1 MSLLD
6 ENIIGLEE
14 PKGIIALMRSWA
26 FGGDYWQ
33 QKRRTKYESCS
44 DKRYL
49 MELSIKYYQY
59 TREER
64 EWMDKNDI
72 KHMPW
77 STPSGD
83 ATAFTYGY
91 IYSSHVRDGRIISKN
106 YVQCS
111 YPILDEISLRLVRDN
126 NYHHY
131 PFIIHDYDG
140 EYLPDFI
147 KFVVSNE
154 YVKLI
159 GDDKIYSDRM
169 NKIRIYLDN
178 CPNLKQRKDEEGS
191 IVFIRLSQR

>member
-6 ENIIGLEE
+6 KDLEE
-14 PKGIIALMRSWA
+14 KIEEICYERQRSQIEK
-26 FGGDYWQ
+26 F
-33 QKRRTKYESCS
+33 TS
-44 DKRYL
+44 DHMSGKF
-49 MELSIKYYQY
+49 
-59 TREER
+59 
-64 EWMDKNDI
+64 NDQI
-72 KHMPW
+72 NMPW

-126 NYHHY
+126 NYHQY

-147 KFVVSNE
+147 KFVVSHD
-154 YVKLI
+154 YVKI
-159 GDDKIYSDRM
+159 NDDDEIYANRM
-169 NKIRIYLDN
+169 NSIRIYLDN
-178 CPNLKQRKDEEGS
+178 CPNLKPRKDEKES
-191 IVFIRLSQR
+191 IIFILLS